1 MPPPLSNCTGDARL
15 LFRLAG
21 VHCIALWRAVAP
33 PLSPLRTSFLG
44 VLVDETRLAQIEF
57 KSKKRRRKTVL
68 LKRTNPPEAA
78 RDRLSSEGSQETEAV
93 RLTRELRDALKQL
106 TTTAEILEV
115 IRNYGYGNLSLAPG

>member
-1 MPPPLSNCTGDARL
+1 
-15 LFRLAG
+15 
-21 VHCIALWRAVAP
+21 
-33 PLSPLRTSFLG
+33 
-44 VLVDETRLAQIEF
+44 
-57 KSKKRRRKTVL
+57 L

-115 IRNYGYGNLSLAPG
+115 IRNSLDDTQLVFDAIVLDVPWFLQQRADEVI